1 MMKKLLTLLLLSP
14 LAFAEEP
21 NVKTHTEEELRN
33 MQTLEQWGEVW
44 INGNYELV
52 QEIVNP
58 IYIRHEPT
66 GTIHI
71 KREQY
76 AERIKSMRD
85 SNRTFTTQSL
95 SADGDLIWVRW
106 SMETE
111 DPQTKD
117 ITHSRGVQAYRF
129 EEGRLAE
136 TWWSLTE
143 GHGSWL
149 DK

>member
-1 MMKKLLTLLLLSP
+1 MESGLCTTGYSP
-14 LAFAEEP
+14 
-21 NVKTHTEEELRN
+21 
-33 MQTLEQWGEVW
+33 
-44 INGNYELV
+44 
-52 QEIVNP
+52 NP
-58 IYIRHEPT
+58 
-66 GTIHI
+66 
-71 KREQY
+71 
-76 AERIKSMRD
+76 
-85 SNRTFTTQSL
+85 
-95 SADGDLIWVRW
+95 
-106 SMETE
+106 METE